1 MKKILITTM
10 MNLFCI
16 ICFGQNY
23 TIKSEGVEDVV
34 ANYAKEIIDENI
46 SIKSGYE
53 YEFTLLQD
61 GSTFTISYLVNPNNI
76 TGQEQTNDLWSEIE
90 QTIKRALNAID
101 SQIEDI
107 AITQKKEEKQK
118 AKKEEKQ
125 RDEPVIAEKS
135 DSLEQNIQ
143 QNDTVIEKQ
152 KQKAEKPKN
161 TIAKQ
166 KKLAG
171 GNFFSNKIKKDKIFL
186 GANAGLGF
194 GHGVISGYES
204 YYDAWGDYYSYSYS
218 YPYNY
223 FAFNLGVDCTYEIT
237 DALSVG
243 GFLSLGLSDSFAASF
258 GPIVKY
264 DLYGEKA
271 IIGGLGLNLYANDGA
286 GVNIRAGYKH
296 SKLYFF
302 GECAITSDT
311 AFLIHVGYTLF

>member
-34 ANYAKEIIDENI
+34 ANYAKVIIDENI

-61 GSTFTISYLVNPNNI
+61 RSTFTISYLVNPNNI

-125 RDEPVIAEKS
+125 RVLPNKRLFLCARTEYS
-135 DSLEQNIQ
+135 RGLE
-143 QNDTVIEKQ
+143 VV
-152 KQKAEKPKN
+152 
-161 TIAKQ
+161 
-166 KKLAG
+166 
-171 GNFFSNKIKKDKIFL
+171 S
-186 GANAGLGF
+186 
-194 GHGVISGYES
+194 
-204 YYDAWGDYYSYSYS
+204 
-218 YPYNY
+218 
-223 FAFNLGVDCTYEIT
+223 
-237 DALSVG
+237 
-243 GFLSLGLSDSFAASF
+243 
-258 GPIVKY
+258 
-264 DLYGEKA
+264 
-271 IIGGLGLNLYANDGA
+271 
-286 GVNIRAGYKH
+286 
-296 SKLYFF
+296 
-302 GECAITSDT
+302 
-311 AFLIHVGYTLF
+311 YTLRRIKYQFKGERI